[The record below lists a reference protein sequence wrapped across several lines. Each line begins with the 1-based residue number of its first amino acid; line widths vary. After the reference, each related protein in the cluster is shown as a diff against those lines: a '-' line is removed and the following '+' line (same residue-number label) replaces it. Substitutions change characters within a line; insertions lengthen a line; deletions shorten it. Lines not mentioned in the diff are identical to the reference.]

1 MCTGTIQVNG
11 LQFQIHVF
19 HEKLNLSLNFIHFVT
34 KNTENKNFQCT
45 CSCVFDLV
53 LFRKSSCWVVPVP
66 WECLWRLTGFLRDL
80 PSSGPTI
87 SPASATYIPTSLP
100 WMTSLSLFTG
110 THLATVQVQ
119 HVLDLAHEKFV
130 TCRIWLVTCRFWF
143 VDKKSSNLVLWC
155 YDI

>member
-1 MCTGTIQVNG
+1 MYRYNTS
-11 LQFQIHVF
+11 
-19 HEKLNLSLNFIHFVT
+19 KLFTVPYKCISWKIKLVLEFYPFCNKKILKT
-34 KNTENKNFQCT
+34 KDFQCT

-87 SPASATYIPTSLP
+87 SPASATYTPTSLP
-100 WMTSLSLFTG
+100 WMMSLSLFTG

-119 HVLDLAHEKFV
+119 HSLDLARSWE
-130 TCRIWLVTCRFWF
+130 ISYL
-143 VDKKSSNLVLWC
+143 
-155 YDI
+155 